1 MDVSSLQSVSKAAKT
16 YMQQHSDKLDMLFL
30 NAGVYTAASEFDSNS
45 PLTLSK
51 DGIEMVFA
59 TNVLGHHLLYN
70 LLQPIL
76 FKSNMARVVLTSSFM
91 SHTSFDYGVAT
102 D

>member
-1 MDVSSLQSVSKAAKT
+1 
-16 YMQQHSDKLDMLFL
+16 MLFL

-59 TNVLGHHLLYN
+59 TNKVDKKEGEVQDNDRRHLHN
-70 LLQPIL
+70 STTRLLRRKGSDGK
-76 FKSNMARVVLTSSFM
+76 KSKEQTS
-91 SHTSFDYGVAT
+91 GNAVVAT
-102 D
+102 EVDMKEGEDQE